1 MSRAPTKFRQADI
14 TKAIQGATKAGLS
27 VSRVEIDATG
37 KIVVICAEGA
47 PDQSESSDGWEARLR
62 KARGWDK

>member
-47 PDQSESSDGWEARLR
+47 PDQSADGWEARLR